1 MFLLEH
7 RIFRDEALL
16 VEGWQTRFI
25 GVHLPEHGGRLAA
38 LAIPRE
44 FIDAVDRVLG

>member
-7 RIFRDEALL
+7 RILRDGLLL

-25 GVHLPEHGGRLAA
+25 GVHLPEQGGRLAA
-38 LAIPRE
+38 LTIPPE
-44 FIDAVDRVLG
+44 FVQAVNALMT